1 MKFFSKSETVSI
13 IIIFLFLIAVS
24 WPNFSL
30 SLRRARD
37 QTRRDDMGYMETAID
52 AYYVDHG
59 FFPPSSPDGK
69 FVVCKD
75 AQGKP
80 VACEWGQKW
89 ISPALTKDKV
99 YEDKTYM
106 NGLPQDPNFNSGT
119 AFAYFS
125 DPGRFQIYAALEGM
139 DEAEYD
145 PKVAERGIKCGNK
158 ICNMGRAYNVPLYM
172 TIEEY
177 NLIIYCKQ
185 HPKDTIK
192 CTK

>member
-1 MKFFSKSETVSI
+1 MKFFSKSEIFSLIV
-13 IIIFLFLIAVS
+13 IFLILVAVS
-24 WPNFSL
+24 LPNFSL

-75 AQGKP
+75 SQGNQ

-89 ISPALTKDKV
+89 ISPILVDKV
-99 YEDKTYM
+99 YEDKVYM
-106 NGLPQDPNFNSGT
+106 NGLPQDPNFNSGA

-125 DPGRFQIYAALEGM
+125 DPGRFQIFGALEGM

-145 PKVAERGIKCGNK
+145 PKIAERGIKCGNK

-192 CTK
+192 CVK